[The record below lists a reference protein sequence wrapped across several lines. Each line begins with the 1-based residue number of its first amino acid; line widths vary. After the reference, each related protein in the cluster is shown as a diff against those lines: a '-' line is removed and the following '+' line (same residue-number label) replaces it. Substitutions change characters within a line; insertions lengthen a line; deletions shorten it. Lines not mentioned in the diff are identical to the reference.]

1 MTTVY
6 EFTANNLA
14 GKPVSL
20 EEFKGKVILI
30 VNTASR
36 CGFTPQYRE
45 LENLYRELK
54 ENGFVV
60 LGFPCNQFGQQ
71 EPGDSRE
78 IVEFCELNYQVSFPM
93 FEKIDVNGKKTHPL
107 YQFLKSKAPGVL
119 GSKAIKWNFTKFLID
134 SSGHVVKRYAPL
146 TTPNAIRKDI
156 ERLLADSM

>member
-1 MTTVY
+1 MKTVY
-6 EFTANNLA
+6 EYTANNLA
-14 GKPVSL
+14 GKPISL

-54 ENGFVV
+54 ENGCVV

-71 EPGDSRE
+71 EPGDSRA
-78 IVEFCELNYQVSFPM
+78 IAEFCQLNYQVSFPL
-93 FEKIDVNGKKTHPL
+93 FEKIDVNGKNTHPL
-107 YQFLKSKAPGVL
+107 YQFLKSAAPGVL

-134 SSGHVVKRYAPL
+134 RKGHVVKRYAPIVA
-146 TTPNAIRKDI
+146 PNAIRKDI
-156 ERLLADSM
+156 ERLLAAE